1 MANIRKVSE
10 INKLYAAFFM
20 TFAQYFVISPQ
31 IIRTN
36 NNISSNTTGKSMKK
50 YTMICAALCAALM
63 FTGCKSSESAYK
75 QAYLKAKQQEELQQ
89 QQEAQAQAQAQAQ
102 EQAAQAVQEQENNV
116 VVPMEEKPV
125 TETQVVDNADNV
137 PVRQETVSVVAGA
150 GLKNF
155 SVVVGSFSLKAN
167 AEGLQQTL
175 NNQGYSA
182 QVVVNNQVSPA
193 MYRVVATTF
202 DTKGEA
208 AASRNALQEKYP
220 GAWLLYAK

>member
-1 MANIRKVSE
+1 
-10 INKLYAAFFM
+10 
-20 TFAQYFVISPQ
+20 
-31 IIRTN
+31 
-36 NNISSNTTGKSMKK
+36 MKK
-50 YTMICAALCAALM
+50 YTILCAGLCAALV

-89 QQEAQAQAQAQAQ
+89 KQEAEAQAAAAQQAQ
-102 EQAAQAVQEQENNV
+102 EQETAVVAPLQ
-116 VVPMEEKPV
+116 EKPV

-167 AEGLQQTL
+167 AEDLQQTL
-175 NNQGYSA
+175 NAQGYSA

-202 DTKGEA
+202 DSKGEA